1 LIKACGGPGFLWHGF
16 AVNDRDQGER
26 CDEKNVESEAGATQV
41 GRRPTGVAPAE
52 GAMTAG
58 LAPGHRWSA
67 ACKREVVLRMLR
79 GESVEALSRELG
91 VEIYRQEKW
100 RDKGLSV
107 IDSGLKEREGDP
119 VQSGLDSAMK
129 PIGELTM
136 QNELLWQRV
145 RKPGPLAKRRSSK

>member
-1 LIKACGGPGFLWHGF
+1 
-16 AVNDRDQGER
+16 
-26 CDEKNVESEAGATQV
+26 
-41 GRRPTGVAPAE
+41 
-52 GAMTAG
+52 MTAG

-145 RKPGPLAKRRSSK
+145 RKPGPLARRSSSK